1 MEFGEL
7 RIIEQSFEIW
17 DLPSSGQLAPR
28 NSRNPKLHPY
38 IQSLQTS
45 KHVIK
50 ARASIEGFEGK
61 PPLKGT
67 QVVKLPTFKDPK
79 PIKLPAHENP

>member
-1 MEFGEL
+1 M
-7 RIIEQSFEIW
+7 
-17 DLPSSGQLAPR
+17 
-28 NSRNPKLHPY
+28 
-38 IQSLQTS
+38 
-45 KHVIK
+45 IK

-79 PIKLPAHENP
+79 PIELPAHENPQLIIEEITSSEEEEETESEDIALEEDTENTV

>member
-1 MEFGEL
+1 M
-7 RIIEQSFEIW
+7 
-17 DLPSSGQLAPR
+17 
-28 NSRNPKLHPY
+28 
-38 IQSLQTS
+38 
-45 KHVIK
+45 IK

-79 PIKLPAHENP
+79 PIKLPAHENPQLIIEEITSSEEEEETKSEDIALEEDTENTI